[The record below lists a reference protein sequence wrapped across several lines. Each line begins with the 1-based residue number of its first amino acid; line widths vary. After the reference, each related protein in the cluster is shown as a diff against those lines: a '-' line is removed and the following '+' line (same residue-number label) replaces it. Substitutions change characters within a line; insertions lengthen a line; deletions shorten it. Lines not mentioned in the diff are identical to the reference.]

1 MITRELLE
9 FYGVED
15 EKARDDFAAFL
26 NGMLGFADENRKA
39 CWVKFCNALAA
50 VMDEAAQARGKN
62 VKEIEGQREALAK
75 QVDELTSQANALR
88 GSNEGLTKTN
98 RDNLS
103 QIKKLDQEIRMLTS
117 NNEIA
122 KNALAKAEKELA
134 IERRKGG
141 RGRQQSMDV
150 EMAPA
155 ESSQDS
161 APGSNKELD
170 EMKRDKEILLA
181 ENERLLALVKSLTS
195 VEAKQVD
202 QVKGRVTADDLNK
215 ERKVRLQ
222 LEAQLE
228 SMGKEA
234 VDLSQKYSTFAKEY
248 AHKWEGERAKYKSR
262 IKELQTEI
270 ETLKST
276 GGGMVG

>member
-1 MITRELLE
+1 
-9 FYGVED
+9 
-15 EKARDDFAAFL
+15 
-26 NGMLGFADENRKA
+26 MLGFADENRKA

-75 QVDELTSQANALR
+75 QVDELTSQANTLR

-98 RDNLS
+98 RDHVS
-103 QIKKLDQEIRMLTS
+103 QIKKLDQEIRMLAS

-161 APGSNKELD
+161 ASGTNKELD

-195 VEAKQVD
+195 VEVKQVD

-215 ERKVRLQ
+215 ERKARLQ

-228 SMGKEA
+228 SVGKEA

-276 GGGMVG
+276 GGGMVV

>member
-98 RDNLS
+98 RDHLS

-161 APGSNKELD
+161 ASGSNKELD

-195 VEAKQVD
+195 VEVKQVD

-215 ERKVRLQ
+215 ERKARLQ

-228 SMGKEA
+228 SVGKEA

-248 AHKWEGERAKYKSR
+248 AHKWEGERAKYKNR

-276 GGGMVG
+276 GGGMVV